1 MGFLRGQYKIV
12 KLLCE
17 KTKGCCFDEKP
28 RGKNAINFGSKLQL
42 SIKNSNLKKINM
54 RNKTKKCKYSKKLWS
69 TILESYWK
77 MQMSR
82 QRI

>member
-1 MGFLRGQYKIV
+1 MKNQGGKMQLTLVLNYSCQSKTQTF
-12 KLLCE
+12 E
-17 KTKGCCFDEKP
+17 KNKYEKQNE
-28 RGKNAINFGSKLQL
+28 KYF
-42 SIKNSNLKKINM
+42 KKV
-54 RNKTKKCKYSKKLWS
+54 WS

>member
-1 MGFLRGQYKIV
+1 MKKQRVVVLMKNQGGKMQLTLVLNYSCQSKTQTF
-12 KLLCE
+12 E
-17 KTKGCCFDEKP
+17 KNKYEKQNE
-28 RGKNAINFGSKLQL
+28 KYF
-42 SIKNSNLKKINM
+42 KKV
-54 RNKTKKCKYSKKLWS
+54 WS

>member
-1 MGFLRGQYKIV
+1 MKNQGGKMQLTLVLNYSCQSKTQTF
-12 KLLCE
+12 E
-17 KTKGCCFDEKP
+17 KKKNKYEKQ
-28 RGKNAINFGSKLQL
+28 NE
-42 SIKNSNLKKINM
+42 
-54 RNKTKKCKYSKKLWS
+54 KYFKKLWS

>member
-1 MGFLRGQYKIV
+1 MKKQN
-12 KLLCE
+12 E
-17 KTKGCCFDEKP
+17 KYF
-28 RGKNAINFGSKLQL
+28 
-42 SIKNSNLKKINM
+42 
-54 RNKTKKCKYSKKLWS
+54 KKLWS